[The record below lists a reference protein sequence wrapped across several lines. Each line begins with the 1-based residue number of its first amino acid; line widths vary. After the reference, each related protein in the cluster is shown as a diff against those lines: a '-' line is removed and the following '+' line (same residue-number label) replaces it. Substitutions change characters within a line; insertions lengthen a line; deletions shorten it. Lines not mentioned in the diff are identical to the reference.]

1 MNSAPPIR
9 QEITLTPPTQRRRG
23 LLLSLLFAAALIN
36 YIDRGNL
43 SIAAPILMRSFD
55 FSLVK
60 MGTLLSA
67 FFWTYSLLQIP
78 VGYLVDR
85 YPLKFVYAGAFLLW
99 SIASALVGL
108 SSSFAQIF
116 CMRLVLGGAEAAVTP
131 ASLAYIKRHY
141 QTSEQG
147 FATGI
152 FVSGMIIGPAVGSL
166 LGAVILHSF
175 GWRSLFL
182 GTGIGS
188 CLWLIPWLLIAP
200 LDRSLPTTPTNAKRW
215 VSPMRILQPGVFL
228 AITLGAFFY
237 TYYWYF
243 CLTWL
248 PAYLVADRGF
258 SVLVMGE
265 LTGFPLLAMAAVTLL
280 SARFADR
287 LIASGRD
294 PIAVR
299 RAFICTGFV
308 LGSSI
313 VLLPFMASRA
323 SVFLMLAFSLMGI
336 GVASANY
343 WALSEAI
350 CAPEYTGRIIGYQNT
365 VANIAGISAPILTG
379 WLVREAHSY
388 TMAIVISGVALLI
401 AAGSFFL
408 VNPRPLDV
416 PGGAI

>member
-1 MNSAPPIR
+1 MSR
-9 QEITLTPPTQRRRG
+9 STKYHRT
-23 LLLSLLFAAALIN
+23 LLLSLLFAAALVN

-43 SIAAPILMRSFD
+43 SIAAPLLMKSFRL
-55 FSLVK
+55 SPVK

-78 VGYLVDR
+78 AGYLVDR
-85 YPLKFVYAGAFLLW
+85 YPLKVVYAAAFLVW
-99 SIASALVGL
+99 SVASALVGL
-108 SSSFAQIF
+108 SSSFAQIV

-141 QTSEQG
+141 ETSEQG

-152 FVSGMIIGPAVGSL
+152 FISGMIIGPAVGSIV
-166 LGAVILHSF
+166 GAVILQNF
-175 GWRSLFL
+175 GWRSLFMI
-182 GTGIGS
+182 TGFGG
-188 CLWLIPWLLIAP
+188 CLWLIPWLLGAP
-200 LDRSLPTTPTNAKRW
+200 RGAALSRPPSNNKVLA
-215 VSPMRILQPGVFL
+215 SPWRVLHPRPLI
-228 AITLGAFFY
+228 IISIGAFFY

-248 PAYLVADRGF
+248 PTYLVADRGF
-258 SVLVMGE
+258 SVLTMGQ

-280 SARFADR
+280 SAKGADR
-287 LIASGRD
+287 LIAAGKN

-313 VLLPFMASRA
+313 MLLPLMDSRV
-323 SVFLMLAFSLMGI
+323 SVFLALAFSLMGI

-343 WALSEAI
+343 WAFSEAI
-350 CAPEYTGRIIGYQNT
+350 CSAEYTGRIIGYQNT
-365 VANIAGISAPILTG
+365 VANIAGISAPIVTG
-379 WLVREAHSY
+379 WLVHETSSY
-388 TMAIVISGVALLI
+388 TIAIIVSGIALLI

-408 VNPRPLDV
+408 FNFRNVDIGSSAPEFVLPD
-416 PGGAI
+416 A